1 MITCLAEYFARRSR
15 EKREK
20 TIRKL
25 CEKDFHLAKRTCFAC
40 APSGWQA
47 ASRRGMSVG
56 CDDENFSSPKEY
68 EANGEVIRCSQFRE
82 ICEIRVRQKIA

>member
-1 MITCLAEYFARRSR
+1 MITRLAEYFARRSR

-47 ASRRGMSVG
+47 ARIPF
-56 CDDENFSSPKEY
+56 DAANF
-68 EANGEVIRCSQFRE
+68 
-82 ICEIRVRQKIA
+82 VRFVRFA